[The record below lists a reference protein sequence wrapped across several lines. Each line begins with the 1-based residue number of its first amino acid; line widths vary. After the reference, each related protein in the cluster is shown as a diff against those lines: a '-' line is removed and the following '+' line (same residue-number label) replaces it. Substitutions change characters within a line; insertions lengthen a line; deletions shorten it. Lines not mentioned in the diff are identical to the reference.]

1 MLKLIKKANIYS
13 PDYIGERDI
22 LIAKDTIINIAS
34 NIQIPDPSF
43 CKVDIIDASGK
54 IVVPGF
60 IDLHVHLIGGGGEGG
75 FKTRTPEIQLS
86 SFLKAGITTAVGCIG
101 TDSTSRHL
109 TTLLAKARGLE
120 EEGISTYIYTGSYQF
135 PLQTIT
141 GNCRDDI
148 ILIEK
153 VLGVGEVAIADHRSS
168 QPSAEEFRKMAAY
181 ARVGGLLANKAGI
194 VHVHMGEGLE
204 GFGFLLDL
212 IENTELSITQFL
224 PTHINRNKHLLKE
237 SIEYVQRNGVIDLT
251 TSSVSNIDDPDLSAG
266 RSLGFLLDNGVPISA
281 LTFSSDGNGS
291 LPIVD
296 DNGKIE
302 GLGIGSVST
311 LFNEVKKAVLEN
323 ELEFATV
330 LKLITSNPAERLR
343 LLDRGRIEVGKRADL
358 VFLSKKLDISS
369 IISGGKFMMEE
380 GKLIH
385 KGTFE

>member
-1 MLKLIKKANIYS
+1 MLKLIKNANIYS
-13 PDYIGERDI
+13 PDYIGARDI
-22 LIAKDTIINIAS
+22 LIAKDIIINIAS
-34 NIQIPDPSF
+34 NIQVPDPSF
-43 CKVDIIDASGK
+43 CKAEIIDATGK
-54 IVVPGF
+54 LVVPGF

-86 SFLKAGITTAVGCIG
+86 SLIKAGITTAVGCIG

-109 TTLLAKARGLE
+109 STLLAKARGLE

-168 QPSAEEFRKMAAY
+168 QPSAEEFKKMAAY

-194 VHVHMGEGLE
+194 VHVHMGEGVE
-204 GFGFLLDL
+204 GFNFIIDI
-212 IENTELSITQFL
+212 IEDTKIPITQFL
-224 PTHINRNKHLLKE
+224 PTHVNRNKDLLEEGIK
-237 SIEYVQRNGVIDLT
+237 YVQRNGVIDLT
-251 TSSVSNIDDPDLSAG
+251 TSSVSNIDDPDLNAG
-266 RSLGFLLDNGVPISA
+266 RSVSYLLDKGVPISA
-281 LTFSSDGNGS
+281 LSFSSDGNGS

-296 DNGKIE
+296 DKGKIE
-302 GLGIGSVST
+302 GLGVGSVGS
-311 LFNEVKKAVLEN
+311 LFNEVKKAVLEKD
-323 ELEFATV
+323 LEFSSA

-358 VFLSKKLDISS
+358 LILSKKLEIRSV
-369 IISGGKFMMEE
+369 ISGGNLMMEE